1 MTDDLVKQYRDLQG
15 AVGGCH
21 DGYCVIKKPT
31 GAHTNGG
38 CDCLQDMRLHERSR
52 VGQMLRCAQDMA
64 DCIEELEAKLAKA
77 VWAIEIMQDASDAMM
92 LYIARTTL
100 AELKG
105 QTDDT

>member
-52 VGQMLRCAQDMA
+52 VGHMLRCAQDMA
-64 DCIEELEAKLAKA
+64 DRIEELEQK
-77 VWAIEIMQDASDAMM
+77 Q
-92 LYIARTTL
+92 
-100 AELKG
+100 
-105 QTDDT
+105 